1 MSRAQERSTGLQA
14 GAAQP
19 NSGNVTGTSGNVT
32 GTSGNVTGTSG
43 NVTGAT
49 STSLRDQPVTR
60 TETSHAR
67 STGTAGYRQPSGSGG
82 ASSSLGLGGVIS
94 MLAGLLTFFAGLAA
108 VVRQRTFP
116 TLPGYAYRL
125 NVHAWGWILLVLG
138 VLLFAAG
145 ASHLLRIPFA
155 RLAGVGLAL
164 LTAIAAFMFLA
175 YSPIWGTILVALSA
189 LAIWG
194 LLRRDEGDDAG
205 AGGGGNRYGESS
217 MGSGA
222 AGTSGSG
229 VSAGTT
235 GTTGTTSTTSTSA
248 RTRI

>member
-1 MSRAQERSTGLQA
+1 
-14 GAAQP
+14 
-19 NSGNVTGTSGNVT
+19 
-32 GTSGNVTGTSG
+32 
-43 NVTGAT
+43 
-49 STSLRDQPVTR
+49 
-60 TETSHAR
+60 
-67 STGTAGYRQPSGSGG
+67 
-82 ASSSLGLGGVIS
+82 
-94 MLAGLLTFFAGLAA
+94 MLAGLLTFLAGLAA
-108 VVRQRTFP
+108 VVRQRSFP

-189 LAIWG
+189 FAIWS
-194 LLRRDEGDDAG
+194 LLRRDEGEDT
-205 AGGGGNRYGESS
+205 GGGGNRYGESS
-217 MGSGA
+217 MSSGA
-222 AGTSGSG
+222 VGTSGSG
-229 VSAGTT
+229 

>member
-1 MSRAQERSTGLQA
+1 MSRAQERSTGLQS
-14 GAAQP
+14 GAAQR
-19 NSGNVTGTSGNVT
+19 
-32 GTSGNVTGTSG
+32 TSGNVTGTSG

-82 ASSSLGLGGVIS
+82 ASGSGSMGLGGVIA

-108 VVRQRTFP
+108 VVRQGFYP

-145 ASHLLRIPFA
+145 ASHLLRIPFG

-194 LLRRDEGDDAG
+194 LLRRDEGED
-205 AGGGGNRYGESS
+205 AGGGGSRYGESS

-222 AGTSGSG
+222 AGTTGSG

-235 GTTGTTSTTSTSA
+235 GTTAGTTGTTSTTSTSA

>member
-1 MSRAQERSTGLQA
+1 
-14 GAAQP
+14 
-19 NSGNVTGTSGNVT
+19 
-32 GTSGNVTGTSG
+32 VTGTSG

-49 STSLRDQPVTR
+49 STSLHDQPVTR

-67 STGTAGYRQPSGSGG
+67 STGTAGNRQPSGSAG
-82 ASSSLGLGGVIS
+82 ASGGLGLGGVIA

-108 VVRQRTFP
+108 VVRQGFYH

-125 NVHAWGWILLVLG
+125 NIHAWGWILLVLG

-155 RLAGVGLAL
+155 RVAGVGLAL

-175 YSPIWGTILVALSA
+175 YTPVWGTILVALSA
-189 LAIWG
+189 FAIWS
-194 LLRRDEGDDAG
+194 LLRHDEGDGAG
-205 AGGGGNRYGESS
+205 AGGGNRYGESS
-217 MGSGA
+217 MGSGSM
-222 AGTSGSG
+222 GTSGSG
-229 VSAGTT
+229 VSTGTT
-235 GTTGTTSTTSTSA
+235 GTTGTTTGTTGTSA

>member
-1 MSRAQERSTGLQA
+1 MSRAQDRSTGLQA

-19 NSGNVTGTSGNVT
+19 
-32 GTSGNVTGTSG
+32 TSGNVTGTSG

-49 STSLRDQPVTR
+49 STSLRDQPGTR

-67 STGTAGYRQPSGSGG
+67 TTGTAGYRQPSGSGG
-82 ASSSLGLGGVIS
+82 APSGLGLGGVIA
-94 MLAGLLTFFAGLAA
+94 MLAGLLTFLAGLAA
-108 VVRQRTFP
+108 VVRQRSFP

-189 LAIWG
+189 FAIWS
-194 LLRRDEGDDAG
+194 LLRRDEGEDT
-205 AGGGGNRYGESS
+205 GGGGNRYGESS
-217 MGSGA
+217 MSSGA
-222 AGTSGSG
+222 VGTSGSG
-229 VSAGTT
+229 

>member
-14 GAAQP
+14 GAGQP
-19 NSGNVTGTSGNVT
+19 TSGNVT

-94 MLAGLLTFFAGLAA
+94 MLAGLLTFFTGLAA
-108 VVRQRTFP
+108 VVRQRSFP

-164 LTAIAAFMFLA
+164 LTAIAAFMFIA
-175 YSPIWGTILVALSA
+175 YSPIWGTIAVALSA
-189 LAIWG
+189 FAIWS
-194 LLRRDEGDDAG
+194 LLRRDEGEG

-229 VSAGTT
+229 VSSGTT
-235 GTTGTTSTTSTSA
+235 GTTGTTSTSA